1 MSARQLAAL
10 ETALALWAGRDDS
23 LPQPEIRRAAST
35 ACDAIDALLELH
47 RIRQQLVSEVRVS
60 DDVATVR
67 TDALSERRRDRSQ
80 PHRGATGHRA
90 TSPRAWDRGGAVS
103 RRRLRRHPL
112 IKREA
117 AMRAAS

>member
-67 TDALSERRRDRSQ
+67 TDALSERLR
-80 PHRGATGHRA
+80 RGAGTEASRTAAPLVTVPLARA
-90 TSPRAWDRGGAVS
+90 PG
-103 RRRLRRHPL
+103 
-112 IKREA
+112 IEA
-117 AMRAAS
+117 ER